1 METFDRFLK
10 NTKLKLIIMSIS
22 TLTPIIIIIVMNI
35 LGDSLINF
43 ENGVFADI
51 LKTDMIV
58 FTYLLLALFEGA
70 IIYKVYKYARILLNN
85 EYANNE
91 FIKKRDERN
100 RFIKSQASNLIAKI
114 FIYVLVVVTIFSA
127 FTNRVLFYSLFF
139 VLIIYFIIHIIVT
152 VYYYKK
158 Y

>member
-1 METFDRFLK
+1 METFDKFLK
-10 NTKLKLIIMSIS
+10 STKLKFIIMSIS

-35 LGDSLINF
+35 LGDTFINL

-58 FTYLLLALFEGA
+58 FTYLLLALFEGV
-70 IIYKVYKYARILLNN
+70 IIYKVYKYARILLNSD
-85 EYANNE
+85 YANKE

-100 RFIKSQASNLIAKI
+100 RFIKSQASNLITKI
-114 FIYVLVVVTIFSA
+114 FIYVLVVITIFTA

-139 VLIIYFIIHIIVT
+139 ILIVYFIIYIIVT
-152 VYYYKK
+152 IYFYKK

>member
-1 METFDRFLK
+1 METFDKFLK
-10 NTKLKLIIMSIS
+10 STKLKFIIMSIS

-35 LGDSLINF
+35 LGDTLINL

-58 FTYLLLALFEGA
+58 FTYLLLALFEGV
-70 IIYKVYKYARILLNN
+70 IIYKVYKYARILLNSD
-85 EYANNE
+85 YANKE

-100 RFIKSQASNLIAKI
+100 RFIKSQASNLITKI
-114 FIYVLVVVTIFSA
+114 FIYVLVVITIFTA

-139 VLIIYFIIHIIVT
+139 ILIVYFIIYIIVT
-152 VYYYKK
+152 IYFYKK